1 MIDNEI
7 LKKSKKIIYK
17 VLEIKEKVVS
27 LHSEKS

>member
-27 LHSEKS
+27 LHP